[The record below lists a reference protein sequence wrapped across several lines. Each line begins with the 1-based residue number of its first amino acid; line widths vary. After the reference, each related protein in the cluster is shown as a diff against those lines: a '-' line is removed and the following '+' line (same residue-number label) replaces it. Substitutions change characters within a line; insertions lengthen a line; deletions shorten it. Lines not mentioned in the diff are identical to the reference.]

1 MKSSGASYNGAA
13 KAAPSGAY
21 LDAHLDRLIEA
32 TNDLWRQNNSICRKC
47 HKIVGPMNC
56 LFCYCPRYGMTECG
70 GNYRI
75 KVLEDG
81 RKIKDCSLCTFPH
94 QKEVVKAWLKER
106 IYGSL

>member
-1 MKSSGASYNGAA
+1 MTT
-13 KAAPSGAY
+13 GAY

-47 HKIVGPMNC
+47 HEIVGPMNC

-70 GNYRI
+70 GHYRI

-81 RKIKDCSLCTFPH
+81 RKIKIARYVRFLTRRRL
-94 QKEVVKAWLKER
+94 LKH
-106 IYGSL
+106 G